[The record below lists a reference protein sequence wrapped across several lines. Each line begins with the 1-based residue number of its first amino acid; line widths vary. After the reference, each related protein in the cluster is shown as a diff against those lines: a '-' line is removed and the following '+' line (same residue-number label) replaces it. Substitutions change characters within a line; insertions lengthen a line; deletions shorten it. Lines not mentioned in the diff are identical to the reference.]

1 MTAFDWTNKIQCKK
15 FEDDLSRHRNIKR
28 KWSLVKKIQ
37 WFIGIFLIPA
47 ALLVFF
53 YGLACFYIINDA
65 KHVKQ
70 KKEWIMKEVPILLK
84 HVMSRLI
91 YMF

>member
-1 MTAFDWTNKIQCKK
+1 MTAFDWSNKIQCKK

-28 KWSLVKKIQ
+28 KWSFGKKIQ
-37 WFIGIFLIPA
+37 WFIGIFVIPA

-65 KHVKQ
+65 KNAKQ

-84 HVMSRLI
+84 HVMS
-91 YMF
+91 